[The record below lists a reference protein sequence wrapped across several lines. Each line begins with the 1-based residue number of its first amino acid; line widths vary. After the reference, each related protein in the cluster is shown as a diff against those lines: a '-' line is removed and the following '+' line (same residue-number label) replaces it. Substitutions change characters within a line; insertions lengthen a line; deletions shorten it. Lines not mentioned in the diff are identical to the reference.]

1 MHSELTAQLE
11 VLIKQCIEE
20 LSAELVEW
28 NIKKRGKTVVV
39 DIIADKVSGGITINE
54 CILINKK
61 VVLSI
66 EEKQWFGEDF
76 VVEVSSPGLDR
87 ALKTLNDFS
96 RAVGKRVRVHLL
108 KSIEGKVEH
117 HGKITGVQGDQIMIE
132 GKDKIIII
140 PLEHIAKAVQIL
152 NEA

>member
-1 MHSELTAQLE
+1 
-11 VLIKQCIEE
+11 LIKQCIKE
-20 LSAELVEW
+20 LPAELVEW

-39 DIIADKVSGGITINE
+39 DIIADKASGGITINE

-87 ALKTLNDFS
+87 ELKTLNDFS
-96 RAVGKRVRVHLL
+96 RAAGKRVRVHLL

-117 HGKITGVQGDQIMIE
+117 HGKITGVQGGQIMME

-140 PLEHIAKAVQIL
+140 PLKHIAKAVQIL
-152 NEA
+152 DEA